1 MKDWV
6 KVRKGYSKLI
16 WEMDWRQSEQDFS
29 SFFAKFLTILDD
41 ILKICKLQ
49 PPQTW
54 KIIQINGPK
63 FGENDE
69 KPWSGFGYPIFHYEY
84 KHIFIHIRKLLEL
97 DFTECLKHIFKTRI
111 TITSVFTG
119 FWLGFRLM
127 NFRFVLVLCLSKILR
142 ITRHNNDMNYK
153 VT

>member
-1 MKDWV
+1 MV
-6 KVRKGYSKLI
+6 KARKGYSKLI
-16 WEMDWRQSEQDFS
+16 WEMDWRQIEQDFS
-29 SFFAKFLTILDD
+29 SFFAQFLTIIFDD
-41 ILKICKLQ
+41 FLKICKLQ

-54 KIIQINGPK
+54 KIIQINVPK

-97 DFTECLKHIFKTRI
+97 DFTECLKHFSKTRI
-111 TITSVFTG
+111 TITSVFIG

-127 NFRFVLVLCLSKILR
+127 NFRFVLVYVYLKYCA
-142 ITRHNNDMNYK
+142 
-153 VT
+153 